1 MTNYIGLIRKEP
13 DSDFGVDF
21 PDFPGCIIAGR
32 TMGEAREM
40 AGEALAAHVA
50 LMIDDGDVI
59 PPPSSFET
67 AIRVRVPPAS
77 TRPMRGRT

>member
-21 PDFPGCIIAGR
+21 PDFPGR

-77 TRPMRGRT
+77 TRPMRGRI